1 MSKVETGS
9 RLNTDPVLTDA
20 SVSSTNRNDEEAVLQ
35 SSNEPGTT
43 LTSSSFNGKEDMS
56 DLQREAD
63 AELKARSG
71 KDLIPIFVCCLMI
84 AFGGFVFGWDTGTIS
99 GFINQT
105 DFLRRFGQQR
115 ADGTHYLSNART
127 GMMVS
132 IFNIG
137 AAIGGI
143 TLSKTGDMWGRKFGL
158 ITVVLVYIVGIVIQI
173 SSIDKWYQYFIG
185 RIISGM
191 GVGGIAVLSPML
203 ISEVSPKKL
212 RGTAVSCYQLM
223 ITLGIFLGYCSNYG
237 TKKYHNSAQWRVPLG
252 LSFLWALFMIGGM
265 LFVPESPRYL
275 IEIGRMEEA
284 KRSISVSNKIAPDSA
299 LVLYEMENIQASV
312 EAERIAGTANWS
324 ELVVG
329 KPSMFRR
336 TLMGMMIQS
345 LQQLTGD
352 NYFFYYGTTIFKA
365 VGLNDSFET
374 SIILGLVNFVSTFY
388 ALYTVDHYGR
398 RKCLLW
404 GCVGMVCCYVVYAS
418 VGVKKLYPHGRDRPS
433 SKGAGNCMIVFACF
447 FIFCFATTW
456 APVAYVIVSE
466 TYPLRVRG
474 KAMSIAIA
482 CNWVWGFLIGF
493 FTPFITSSIHF
504 NYGYVF
510 MGCLV
515 FAFFYV
521 FFFVPETKGLTLEEG
536 DEMYAEG
543 VLPWKSSSWIPPSR
557 RGAGYDAA
565 ALTHDE
571 VPWYKRFFERNKD
584 TR

>member
-9 RLNTDPVLTDA
+9 QLETGPVLTDA
-20 SVSSTNRNDEEAVLQ
+20 SVSSNNRNDEEAVLQ
-35 SSNEPGTT
+35 SSNEPEATM
-43 LTSSSFNGKEDMS
+43 TSSSFNGKEDMS
-56 DLQREAD
+56 DLQREAE

-99 GFINQT
+99 GFINQR

-115 ADGTHYLSNART
+115 SDGTHYLSNART
-127 GMMVS
+127 GLMVS

-521 FFFVPETKGLTLEEG
+521 FFFVPETKGLTLEEV